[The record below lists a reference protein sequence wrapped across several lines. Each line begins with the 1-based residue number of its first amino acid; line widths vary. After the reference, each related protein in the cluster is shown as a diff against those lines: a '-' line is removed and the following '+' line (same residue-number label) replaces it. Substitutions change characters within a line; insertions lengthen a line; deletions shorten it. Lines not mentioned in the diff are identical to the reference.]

1 MVCPAIGLPPRRK
14 DPLCGRGGSVSPPA
28 HQEVLPS
35 RPPAH
40 GTVGQPSVARVSG
53 REPLGGRRGAIVAGD
68 GRLGVGD
75 GEGGKGR
82 CCRRLLCV
90 VAAVVAAAATTVR
103 LWVRQAHGRSRPTCG
118 GVWAYAQ
125 GAQWPHPGRACPQL
139 RWRSHR
145 DWQLATEVVGA
156 PAAAPTHGAATV
168 GRGRGGGD
176 VLGEVAEEAAAAA
189 TAGWRRRL
197 QRQRRPRRRW
207 QQRRQWPARW
217 WQPLSAS
224 RALGS
229 WCFRRLSG
237 TSRCGRCPRP
247 SLRCAAGGRCGRRAR
262 RTRRLPWSPF
272 SHQLNPRRARS
283 HPPTLAP
290 VRQRWCRLSLNDD
303 NVLRKRAAVWAP
315 VAVAASAPAPIPARR
330 RRHSH
335 CICIDEAHNRIRSCQ
350 TVRRLRRRR
359 KKCTLVHTVHRRVNS
374 CQK

>member
-207 QQRRQWPARW
+207 QQRPPPPMACSVVAAAVRLPGSRLLVLPSPLGHLPLRSLPPPLFALRRWRQVWP
-217 WQPLSAS
+217 
-224 RALGS
+224 
-229 WCFRRLSG
+229 
-237 TSRCGRCPRP
+237 PRP
-247 SLRCAAGGRCGRRAR
+247 SH
-262 RTRRLPWSPF
+262 TSPSLVPLF
-272 SHQLNPRRARS
+272 S
-283 HPPTLAP
+283 P
-290 VRQRWCRLSLNDD
+290 VE
-303 NVLRKRAAVWAP
+303 P
-315 VAVAASAPAPIPARR
+315 AASALPSADAGAR
-330 RRHSH
+330 
-335 CICIDEAHNRIRSCQ
+335 Q
-350 TVRRLRRRR
+350 T
-359 KKCTLVHTVHRRVNS
+359 TLVPPLS
-374 CQK
+374 E

>member
-1 MVCPAIGLPPRRK
+1 MCPAIGLPPRRK

-176 VLGEVAEEAAAAA
+176 VLGE
-189 TAGWRRRL
+189 
-197 QRQRRPRRRW
+197 
-207 QQRRQWPARW
+207 
-217 WQPLSAS
+217 
-224 RALGS
+224 
-229 WCFRRLSG
+229 
-237 TSRCGRCPRP
+237 
-247 SLRCAAGGRCGRRAR
+247 
-262 RTRRLPWSPF
+262 
-272 SHQLNPRRARS
+272 
-283 HPPTLAP
+283 LAP

>member
-176 VLGEVAEEAAAAA
+176 VLGEAPPPMACSVVAAAV
-189 TAGWRRRL
+189 RL
-197 QRQRRPRRRW
+197 PGSRLLVLPSPLGHLPLRSLPPPLFALRRW
-207 QQRRQWPARW
+207 RQVWP
-217 WQPLSAS
+217 
-224 RALGS
+224 
-229 WCFRRLSG
+229 
-237 TSRCGRCPRP
+237 PRP
-247 SLRCAAGGRCGRRAR
+247 SH
-262 RTRRLPWSPF
+262 TSPSLVPLF
-272 SHQLNPRRARS
+272 S
-283 HPPTLAP
+283 P
-290 VRQRWCRLSLNDD
+290 VE
-303 NVLRKRAAVWAP
+303 P
-315 VAVAASAPAPIPARR
+315 AASALPSADAGAR
-330 RRHSH
+330 
-335 CICIDEAHNRIRSCQ
+335 Q
-350 TVRRLRRRR
+350 T
-359 KKCTLVHTVHRRVNS
+359 TLVPPLS
-374 CQK
+374 E